1 MTFPI
6 AFHLTHQPNPK
17 SIKDRYGNSPTR
29 SVIDL
34 QKQFFQ
40 LLLREPITLSL
51 RYISDPNAT
60 ADQRLQIFLLINIE
74 LKTQPEQEQ
83 LKRRLLSTIQSSE
96 FYQIYLFQEIELNT
110 HQFPTLQKLD
120 WVNALVEIPKAETIS
135 PKGYYLPRLF
145 PENQDHDMVKICELL
160 SRIRSE
166 RFLLEIT
173 LQPHNNPSERQ
184 KALDAIESLLK
195 AQSKSGSSAKDAI
208 LDTVIKS
215 AQNHQSNYSHQ
226 PLFTY
231 SIKLLAEQEHSL
243 SNLAITWLQN
253 ATNSDYANLYHNLP
267 ILKRGSPEFQKSLQA
282 TRDVRI
288 LPQSS
293 QYSPA
298 LQAWQQQFG
307 SQSISKI
314 FGSKSMFGDGSTSY
328 SNPTPPPQNP
338 QSFLNPTSSS
348 SLVSSGGSHAL
359 AKPMATQG
367 WDRPQQSAVTMQ
379 DLLPLR
385 HLVTLDEVSNF
396 LRVVIPQNKL
406 AGMAMVE
413 IADSTP
419 NNFPALLTIDDV
431 IRRFGHLITEDTYVA
446 GVDRDGNPCVSS
458 FADSGGLAHR
468 LVGGMTRTGK
478 TNYILSVIYQFLYA
492 DLDREIFMIDFQDAL
507 HYEFTIQKRKNVKMV
522 TTFEDC
528 NKLLKEML
536 EKHSLRRQ
544 KMKDNKCRGRK
555 ELFEKTG
562 IKQNRVLLV
571 IDEAFYIKNADRDY
585 QKSIEKNLNTLAAQ
599 AGVTGIHII
608 YSTQS
613 PTSDVIDSQTL
624 NNIGE
629 RVLFAIESPSDS
641 RRIIGTDEAYELPL
655 VPKGRALFR
664 GIDRLP
670 IQIATPFVPDEVW

>member
-1 MTFPI
+1 
-6 AFHLTHQPNPK
+6 
-17 SIKDRYGNSPTR
+17 
-29 SVIDL
+29 
-34 QKQFFQ
+34 
-40 LLLREPITLSL
+40 
-51 RYISDPNAT
+51 
-60 ADQRLQIFLLINIE
+60 
-74 LKTQPEQEQ
+74 
-83 LKRRLLSTIQSSE
+83 
-96 FYQIYLFQEIELNT
+96 
-110 HQFPTLQKLD
+110 
-120 WVNALVEIPKAETIS
+120 
-135 PKGYYLPRLF
+135 
-145 PENQDHDMVKICELL
+145 MVKICEQL

-184 KALDAIESLLK
+184 KALDAIETLLK

-215 AQNHQSNYSHQ
+215 AQNHQNNYSHQ

-267 ILKRGSPEFQKSLQA
+267 IIKRGSPEFQKSLQA

-288 LPQSS
+288 SPQSS

-307 SQSISKI
+307 GQSISKI

-328 SNPTPPPQNP
+328 SNPTPPPRSP
-338 QSFLNPTSSS
+338 QSFLNFTSSS
-348 SLVSSGGSHAL
+348 SLVSSGGSL
-359 AKPMATQG
+359 AKPMSTQG

-385 HLVTLDEVSNF
+385 NLVTLDEVSSF
-396 LRVVIPQNKL
+396 LRIVIPETPIAGIAMAEL
-406 AGMAMVE
+406 ANT
-413 IADSTP
+413 TP
-419 NNFPALLTIDDV
+419 NNFPNILTIDDV

-446 GVDRDGNPCVSS
+446 GVDCNGNPCISD
-458 FADSGGLAHR
+458 FDKLAHR
-468 LVGGMTRTGK
+468 LVGGMNGTGK
-478 TNYILSVIYQFLYA
+478 TNYILSVVYQFLHA
-492 DLDREIFMIDFQDAL
+492 DPEREVFMIDFQAGL
-507 HYEFTIQKRKNVKMV
+507 HYEFTIKNRKNVEMV

-528 NKLLKEML
+528 DKLLRAVL
-536 EKHSLRRQ
+536 EKHSQRRQ
-544 KMKDNKCRGRK
+544 EMTDNRCRGRK

-562 IKQNRVLLV
+562 IKQNRVLLI

-585 QKSIEKNLNTLAAQ
+585 KKSIEANLNTIAAQ
-599 AGVTGIHII
+599 ARVTGIHLL
-608 YSTQS
+608 YSTQT
-613 PTSDVIDSQTL
+613 PTSEIIDSQTL

-629 RVLFAIESPSDS
+629 RVLLAIESASDS

-670 IQIATPFVPDEVW
+670 IQIATPYVPDEVW